1 MYRDGGIIDYHIDL
15 PQSDSKR
22 LSLFLHFY
30 DFLRPGWFDKRLTWR
45 RPQPLN
51 VDRMLLVSPSP
62 AFIARL
68 PNAKIPDRR
77 DFLTMPP
84 DARVAAWRRVVEQC
98 RELADEF
105 EDVLVNERLA
115 ERVRPF

>member
-1 MYRDGGIIDYHIDL
+1 M
-15 PQSDSKR
+15 
-22 LSLFLHFY
+22 
-30 DFLRPGWFDKRLTWR
+30 TWR

-62 AFIARL
+62 DLVARL

-84 DARVAAWRRVVEQC
+84 DARVAAWRQVVAMC
-98 RELADEF
+98 GELADEF
-105 EDVLVNERLA
+105 EDVLANDRLA
-115 ERVRPF
+115 ERVRPFRLAAGGANTGG